1 MPKRH
6 IHQETVQMPTISET
20 IQDYEIDQIE
30 MIAEQWGIK
39 DDIDPK
45 KNVRKQI
52 VDLLDNKNLFL
63 DVIYALP
70 SHARTALQFVLD
82 EGGKISASQFSRAYG
97 VIREMGAAVREKD
110 RPDRSP
116 ISVAENLFYKGI
128 IGLSF
133 FNEGDEVKE
142 YIFLPEEF
150 IKFLKSIQDDPSLI
164 VTPPSLSKENIS
176 HIISASDKI
185 LDQICSLLAS
195 LRGSVPSNEISRFI
209 PLPLFHF
216 LSALFQTQGVTDK
229 DSGILDTIK
238 VKDFLTSERSTSFSN
253 ICFSWMKDELINEL
267 KLLPDIILEGNW
279 KNDPIKTR
287 GVLLEIIAKLHQK
300 KWYRIPD
307 FIDWMHQKHP
317 DFQRSGGEYNS
328 WFIKDT
334 SSNTYLNGFENWYHV
349 EGKLLHYFL
358 TGPLFWLGILD
369 LAVIEEGE
377 QPFAFRKSKWAN
389 KLLEKKPV
397 KYETHEISEFILR
410 KNGAILLPINTQRE
424 LHYQIARF
432 CVWEETQRKHY
443 RYRISLNALR
453 RAKTQHI
460 SIGQIKILF
469 KKNAKKPIPRNILA
483 ALDRWDKNQSQIHL
497 EKLIFIQVDSPDIL
511 DQIEKSPAKR
521 YLSERINATI
531 ATTSPNNIHRL
542 EDALMEMG
550 YFAEILLEV

>member
-1 MPKRH
+1 
-6 IHQETVQMPTISET
+6 MPTISET

-52 VDLLDNKNLFL
+52 VALLDNKNLFL

-97 VIREMGAAVREKD
+97 VIREIGAAVREKD

-209 PLPLFHF
+209 PPPLFHF

-229 DSGILDTIK
+229 DSGILDTSK
-238 VKDFLTSERSTSFSN
+238 VKDFLTSERSTSFSDV
-253 ICFSWMKDELINEL
+253 CFSWMKAELINEL

-287 GVLLEIIAKLHQK
+287 GVLLEIITKLHPK

-334 SSNTYLNGFENWYHV
+334 TSNTYLNGFENWYHV

-443 RYRISLNALR
+443 LYRISLNALR

-483 ALDRWDKNQSQIHL
+483 ALDRWENNQSQIYL
-497 EKLIFIQVDSPDIL
+497 ERHILIQVDSPDIL

-521 YLSERINATI
+521 YISERINATV
-531 ATTSPNNIHRL
+531 ATTSPKNIHRL

-550 YFAEILLEV
+550 YFAEILPEV